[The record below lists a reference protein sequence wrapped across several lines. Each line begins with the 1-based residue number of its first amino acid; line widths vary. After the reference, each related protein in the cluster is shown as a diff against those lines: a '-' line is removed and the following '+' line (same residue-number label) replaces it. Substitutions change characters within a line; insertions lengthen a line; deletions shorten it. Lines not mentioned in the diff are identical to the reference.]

1 MVAQGFELQRFCWRI
16 IQGAMPRMFF
26 LSISAA
32 LLLSAQDPQAESLAR
47 KAMDEFMSAFNARD
61 PRAWAATLNYPH
73 VRLASNDVKVYNS
86 AEEFAREMTD
96 YPKRLAPWD
105 HSRWESMK
113 VIQSGPDKVHFAV
126 TFLRFDARGKE
137 IGSFPSLYVVTRKNG
152 HWGVQARS
160 SFAP

>member
-1 MVAQGFELQRFCWRI
+1 
-16 IQGAMPRMFF
+16 MPRMFF

-137 IGSFPSLYVVTRKNG
+137 IGNFPSLYVVTRKNG